1 MELKDKV
8 VVVVGATGGM
18 GVEVCRALH
27 KGGVKLILVARTE
40 EKLKTLS
47 AELGNCS
54 FFVCDLGKPDTI
66 APVCTQIMANYPI
79 VDVLLNVAGIGVYKP
94 IEEVTETDWMD
105 SFNTNVT
112 ASFLFTKYLLPA
124 LKQSPKAYVINW
136 GSGMGVIP
144 SAGRSVYCM
153 TKFALRGV
161 SLSLAKEFEG
171 TNVNVVHLTL
181 GSVLTDFGPMTLK
194 EKETENL
201 EGKAYLTPQYVA
213 GKVVEIISSD
223 QADSEVPIFPTGY
236 EEEMK
241 RLS

>member
-1 MELKDKV
+1 M
-8 VVVVGATGGM
+8 VGATGGM
-18 GVEVCRALH
+18 GMEVCRTLY
-27 KGGVKLILVARTE
+27 KEGSKLILVARTE

-54 FFVCDLGKPDTI
+54 YYVCDLGKPETI
-66 APVCTQIMANYPI
+66 ASVCTQIMASYPTI
-79 VDVLLNVAGIGVYKP
+79 DILLNAAGIGVYKP
-94 IEEVTETDWMD
+94 IEEVTEAEWAD

-112 ASFLFTKYLLPA
+112 ASYLFTKYLLPA
-124 LKQSPKAYVINW
+124 LKQSTKAFVINW

-161 SLSLAKEFEG
+161 SLSLAKEFER
-171 TNVNVVHLTL
+171 TNISIIHLTL

-194 EKETENL
+194 EKEVESL

-213 GKVVEIISSD
+213 EKVAEIIKSD
-223 QADSEVPIFPTGY
+223 QSDSEVPIYPTGY
-236 EEEMK
+236 TEEME
-241 RLS
+241 R